1 MVFFFFLVNGLKCA
15 SPANGPLRCLCLDHT
30 GVPWIYNSSDPGCA
44 SGAIVVVFFFLA
56 ARKQIAECLSKK
68 KISTFQQC
76 STDSYSAMSK
86 EQKLF
91 FPLT

>member
-1 MVFFFFLVNGLKCA
+1 MLWNMVFFFFLVNGLKCA

-68 KISTFQQC
+68 KNLHIS
-76 STDSYSAMSK
+76 AV
-86 EQKLF
+86 
-91 FPLT
+91 